1 MAKTI
6 LITGGTGK
14 VGKQLVYHFEKQG
27 FNVVFISRDDN
38 KIKEIEKNSKNII
51 GLKLDLL
58 GKNFISDLLKALQER
73 NIKIDYLINN
83 ARCLDYLT
91 VEKDG
96 SIKRENWVNE
106 YLLDVVIPYELSMNL
121 EKNMPLKKIVN
132 IASIYGVVTFNPN
145 LYEGDFNP
153 LMQYSCAKAALIHLT
168 KELAVK
174 FADKNIQ
181 VNSIAFGGIEGRVD
195 DSFKERYSKLCPEK
209 RMMKEEDVIGSV
221 DFLISDNSTYMNGQN
236 IVVDGG
242 WSVW

>member
-1 MAKTI
+1 MAKSI

-14 VGKQLVYHFEKQG
+14 VGKQLVYHFEKLG

-38 KIKEIEKNSKNII
+38 KIKEIEKVSKNIT

-58 GKNFISDLLKALQER
+58 DEKFIPNLLTTLQEK

-83 ARCLDYLT
+83 ARCLDFLS

-96 SIKRENWVNE
+96 TIKRENWVNE
-106 YLLDVVIPYELSMNL
+106 YLLDVVIPYELSINL

-153 LMQYSCAKAALIHLT
+153 IMQYSCAKAALIHLT

-174 FADKNIQ
+174 FADKNIK

-221 DFLISDNSTYMNGQN
+221 DFLISENSTYMNGQN
-236 IVVDGG
+236 MVVDGG
-242 WSVW
+242 WSIW